1 MAVLPLAK
9 RVLVLG
15 SFLTLSFACAKKAS
29 EPVAPPAQS
38 TPSGA
43 PRFDGIYAAKVE
55 AKGGA
60 AAAALQPGGGAT
72 GVDLLRFTKD
82 GRVQSLSVASAAA
95 LEGAVKALLA
105 GTDKAATGTYS
116 VKDGVLRFTL
126 TSKQGSV
133 EYAGGVKDDALTLRW
148 HSTINDATVE
158 ESFQF
163 VKVEGEG
170 ATAAEGDKP
179 EKTPPDD
186 TSDGGAAVPAPGT
199 VPPEPALVP
208 QGQGWG
214 CFRAPVV
221 NTSRCER
228 TMQACEAAY
237 KDASTARPDLK
248 LTKCAKRASAYCHT
262 VQKRGSGRGSGFCYQ
277 SEDECKA
284 GASGFEGPD
293 LVISSCGK
301 F

>member
-1 MAVLPLAK
+1 MVVLRFATRAFFLLSLA
-9 RVLVLG
+9 
-15 SFLTLSFACAKKAS
+15 TLPFACAKKAS

-38 TPSGA
+38 TPSGT

-55 AKGGA
+55 GKGGGA
-60 AAAALQPGGGAT
+60 GALQGGGGAT

-82 GRVQSLSVASAAA
+82 GKVQSLSVGSAAA
-95 LEGAVKALLA
+95 LETAVKALLA
-105 GTDKAATGTYS
+105 GTDKAATGTYT

-133 EYAGGVKDDALTLRW
+133 EYAGGVKDDALNVRW

-158 ESFQF
+158 EAFQF
-163 VKVEGEG
+163 VKVEGDAPG
-170 ATAAEGDKP
+170 EGDKP
-179 EKTPPDD
+179 EKPAAEEGA
-186 TSDGGAAVPAPGT
+186 DGGAPLPAVGS
-199 VPPEPALVP
+199 VPPDAALVP
-208 QGQGWG
+208 QGQGWS

-228 TMQACEAAY
+228 TTTACESAY
-237 KDASTARPDLK
+237 KEASTARPDLK
-248 LTKCAKRASAYCHT
+248 LTKCAKRPNAFCHT

-284 GASGFEGPD
+284 GSSGFEGPD
-293 LVISSCGK
+293 LVISACGK